1 MPDAAIPNHPNHRT
15 LLIVPNTMR
24 TGATNGLRRTGSGR
38 GAERG
43 PSHQVDSPSWT
54 LAFQTAASAI
64 VTPIQANAIVTRQPS
79 DNSPARGGR
88 VAGIDVVGSAGRAVV
103 TDGEVGGEVGNDW
116 PGSPGVV
123 GSGTLTT
130 LGASPGPTTPQGS
143 TWSTPT
149 GPLPSPDMADMAG
162 ATDDVEASE
171 TFEKLSVFYP
181 MWNEEDY
188 IERALTFGRRACV
201 NLQSTGDIIDYELI
215 VIDDKST
222 DRTGEIADR
231 LAAADPHIRVIHHE
245 RNRKLGG
252 SMKTGFQ
259 AATGDLVLY
268 TDADLPFDMAELPRA
283 VRLLREYGVDIISA
297 YRFDR
302 TGEGS
307 LRAVYTSVYNAL
319 IKALF
324 GVKVR
329 DINFAFK
336 LCRRR
341 IFDDIELRSEG
352 SFIDAELII
361 RSTRLGYE
369 IMQMGVDYFP
379 RTRGQ
384 STLSSPGVI
393 VTILKEMWSL
403 RKDLESIEK
412 VR

>member
-1 MPDAAIPNHPNHRT
+1 MA
-15 LLIVPNTMR
+15 
-24 TGATNGLRRTGSGR
+24 
-38 GAERG
+38 
-43 PSHQVDSPSWT
+43 
-54 LAFQTAASAI
+54 
-64 VTPIQANAIVTRQPS
+64 
-79 DNSPARGGR
+79 
-88 VAGIDVVGSAGRAVV
+88 
-103 TDGEVGGEVGNDW
+103 
-116 PGSPGVV
+116 
-123 GSGTLTT
+123 
-130 LGASPGPTTPQGS
+130 
-143 TWSTPT
+143 
-149 GPLPSPDMADMAG
+149 PSPQR
-162 ATDDVEASE
+162 EQ
-171 TFEKLSVFYP
+171 FKKLSVFYP

-188 IERALTFGRRACV
+188 IERAIRFGTRACDDLV
-201 NLQSTGDIIDYELI
+201 ASGDIADYEI
-215 VIDDKST
+215 IIIDDKST
-222 DRTGEIADR
+222 DRTPEIADA
-231 LAAADPHIRVIHHE
+231 LAAADPHIRVIHHD

-252 SMKTGFQ
+252 SMKTGFA

-283 VRLLREYGVDIISA
+283 VRLLREYEVDIIAA

-307 LRAVYTSVYNAL
+307 LRAVYTFVYNGL

-341 IFDDIELRSEG
+341 IFEHVELKSEG

-379 RTRGQ
+379 RTRGV

-393 VTILKEMWSL
+393 LTILREMWSL
-403 RKDLESIEK
+403 RKDLQGIQK